1 MCSICSQIRFE
12 TSVLKSSLRD
22 YSDIYI
28 YIYVNNTITITGGP
42 NDATDTNKR
51 ADKKKK

>member
-12 TSVLKSSLRD
+12 TSVLKSSLCD
-22 YSDIYI
+22 YSDI